1 MSEARVIRPGL
12 LTTIQDIGRWGY
24 QSRGVPV
31 AGPMDP
37 YSHRAANALVG
48 NPPIAATLEVTLL
61 GPEIVF
67 EEERVI
73 VVTGAEFEL
82 RINGRSVPTNVPC
95 IAPAGSSLAFG
106 QRMRGARAYI
116 GVEGG
121 FEAPLVLGSRAT
133 HVAVGMGGLG
143 GRALKAGDRLPL
155 GERSSRRPKA
165 RPMTPARALPD
176 GHAGVR
182 VMIGPQ
188 HQRFR
193 ADALDVLQSAP
204 YKLGLRSDRMA
215 FRLEGSPLAHT
226 SDADI
231 ISEATP
237 IGSIQ
242 VPSSGLPI
250 VLMAERQTTGGY
262 PKIATLISADL
273 GLAGQLA
280 PSDTI
285 SFAVCSAQ
293 EAMAALIAQ
302 ERALMAIETRE
313 GM

>member
-1 MSEARVIRPGL
+1 MSEVRVIRPGL
-12 LTTIQDIGRWGY
+12 LTTIQDVGRWGH

-48 NPPIAATLEVTLL
+48 NHPGAATLEVTLL
-61 GPEIVF
+61 GPELGF
-67 EEERVI
+67 EDDRLI

-82 RINGRSVPTNVPC
+82 RVNGRSVPTNVPC
-95 IAPAGSSLAFG
+95 VAPAGSSLAFG
-106 QRMRGARAYI
+106 SRIRGARAYV

-121 FEAPLVLGSRAT
+121 FEPPLVFGNRAT

-143 GRALKAGDRLPL
+143 GRTLKAGDRLPL
-155 GERSSRRPKA
+155 GKRGIRPTKA
-165 RPMTPARALPD
+165 RLITQVRALPD
-176 GHAGVR
+176 GHARVR

-188 HQRFR
+188 HHRFR
-193 ADALDVLQSAP
+193 AEALDVLQSAP

-250 VLMAERQTTGGY
+250 VLMADRQTTGGY

-280 PSDTI
+280 PGDTI
-285 SFAVCSAQ
+285 SFGMCSAQ
-293 EAMAALIAQ
+293 EALAALIAQ
-302 ERALMAIETRE
+302 ERALMSIETRE
-313 GM
+313 VM

>member
-48 NPPIAATLEVTLL
+48 NHSTAATLEVTLL
-61 GPEIVF
+61 GPELGF
-67 EEERVI
+67 DAERMI

-82 RINGRSVPTNVPC
+82 RVNGRSVPTNVPC
-95 IAPAGSSLAFG
+95 IVPAGSSLAFG
-106 QRMRGARAYI
+106 RRIRGARAYL

-133 HVAVGMGGLG
+133 HVAVGMGGFS

-155 GERSSRRPKA
+155 GGRRSRRPQV

-176 GHAGVR
+176 GHAGLR
-182 VMIGPQ
+182 VMIGP
-188 HQRFR
+188 HYQRFR
-193 ADALDVLQSAP
+193 PDALDVLQAAP

-242 VPSSGLPI
+242 VPTSGLPI
-250 VLMAERQTTGGY
+250 LLMADRQTTGGY

-280 PSDTI
+280 PGDTI
-285 SFAVCSAQ
+285 AFAVCSAQ

-313 GM
+313 AM

>member
-1 MSEARVIRPGL
+1 
-12 LTTIQDIGRWGY
+12 
-24 QSRGVPV
+24 
-31 AGPMDP
+31 MDP
-37 YSHRAANALVG
+37 FSHRAANALVG
-48 NPPIAATLEVTLL
+48 NDPSAATLEVTLL
-61 GPEIVF
+61 GPELGF
-67 EEERVI
+67 EEERLI

-82 RINGRSVPTNVPC
+82 HVNGRPVPTNVPFV
-95 IAPAGSSLAFG
+95 APAGSSLAFG
-106 QRMRGARAYI
+106 QRIRGARAYV

-121 FEAPLVLGSRAT
+121 FEPPLMLGSRAT

-143 GRALKAGDRLPL
+143 GRALKAGDRVPL
-155 GERSSRRPKA
+155 GERRIRLPDR
-165 RPMTPARALPD
+165 RPMTAPRALPD
-176 GHAGVR
+176 GHARVR

-188 HQRFR
+188 HHRFR
-193 ADALDVLQSAP
+193 EEALDVLQAAP

-215 FRLEGSPLAHT
+215 FRLEGSPLAHA
-226 SDADI
+226 SGADM

-242 VPSSGLPI
+242 VPASGLPI
-250 VLMAERQTTGGY
+250 VLMADRQTTGGY

-280 PSDTI
+280 PGDTI

-293 EAMAALIAQ
+293 EAMTALIAQ

-313 GM
+313 AT

>member
-1 MSEARVIRPGL
+1 MGEARVIRPGL
-12 LTTIQDIGRWGY
+12 LTTIQDVGRWGY

-48 NPPIAATLEVTLL
+48 NHPSAATLEVTLL
-61 GPEIVF
+61 GPELGF
-67 EEERVI
+67 EEERMI

-82 RINGRSVPTNVPC
+82 RVNGRSVPTNAPC
-95 IAPAGSSLAFG
+95 VAPAGASLAFG
-106 QRMRGARAYI
+106 QRIRGARAYI

-121 FEAPLVLGSRAT
+121 FEPPLMLGSRAT

-143 GRALKAGDRLPL
+143 GRALKAGDRVPL
-155 GERSSRRPKA
+155 GERKTRGPEA
-165 RPMTPARALPD
+165 RPMTPVRALPY
-176 GHAGVR
+176 GHASVR

-188 HQRFR
+188 CQLFR
-193 ADALDVLQSAP
+193 ADALDVLQAAP

-215 FRLEGSPLAHT
+215 FRLEGSPLAHI

-250 VLMAERQTTGGY
+250 VLMADRQTSGGY

-280 PSDTI
+280 PGDTI

-293 EAMAALIAQ
+293 EAIAALIAQ
-302 ERALMAIETRE
+302 ERALMAIEPRE
-313 GM
+313 VM

>member
-1 MSEARVIRPGL
+1 
-12 LTTIQDIGRWGY
+12 
-24 QSRGVPV
+24 
-31 AGPMDP
+31 MDP
-37 YSHRAANALVG
+37 YSHRAANALLG
-48 NPPIAATLEVTLL
+48 NHPGTATLEVTLL
-61 GPEIVF
+61 GPELGF
-67 EEERVI
+67 EEERLI

-82 RINGRSVPTNVPC
+82 RVDGRPVAMGVPF
-95 IAPAGSSLAFG
+95 IAGAGSSLAFG
-106 QRMRGARAYI
+106 QRIRGARAYI

-121 FEAPLVLGSRAT
+121 FEPPMMLGSRAT
-133 HVAVGMGGLG
+133 HVGVGMGGLG

-155 GERSSRRPKA
+155 GERRFHRREA
-165 RPMTPARALPD
+165 RPAAGLRALPD
-176 GHAGVR
+176 GHARVR

-188 HQRFR
+188 HHRFR

-204 YKLGLRSDRMA
+204 YTLAQRSDRMA
-215 FRLEGSPLAHT
+215 LHLEGFPLAHT
-226 SDADI
+226 SAADI

-250 VLMAERQTTGGY
+250 VLMADRQTTGGY

-280 PSDTI
+280 PGDGI

-293 EAMAALIAQ
+293 EAMAALIAH
-302 ERALMAIETRE
+302 ERVLMAIETRE
-313 GM
+313 AM

>member
-1 MSEARVIRPGL
+1 MSEVRVIRPGL
-12 LTTIQDIGRWGY
+12 LTTIQDVGRWGY

-48 NPPIAATLEVTLL
+48 NHPRAATLEVTLF
-61 GPEIVF
+61 GPELGF
-67 EEERVI
+67 EDDRLI

-82 RINGRSVPTNVPC
+82 RVNGRSVPTNVPC
-95 IAPAGSSLAFG
+95 VAPAGSSLAFG
-106 QRMRGARAYI
+106 PRIRGARAYV

-121 FEAPLVLGSRAT
+121 FEPPLVFGSRAT

-143 GRALKAGDRLPL
+143 GRTLKAGDRLPL
-155 GERSSRRPKA
+155 GVRSIRRTQV
-165 RPMTPARALPD
+165 RPMTPVRALPD
-176 GHAGVR
+176 GHARVR

-188 HQRFR
+188 HHRFR
-193 ADALDVLQSAP
+193 AEALDVLQAAP

-250 VLMAERQTTGGY
+250 VLMADRQTTGGY
-262 PKIATLISADL
+262 PKIATLVSADL

-280 PSDTI
+280 PGDTI
-285 SFAVCSAQ
+285 SFTVCSAL

-313 GM
+313 AM

>member
-31 AGPMDP
+31 AGPMDL

-48 NPPIAATLEVTLL
+48 NPAIAATLEVTLL
-61 GPEIVF
+61 GPEIGF

-165 RPMTPARALPD
+165 RPMPARALPD

>member
-1 MSEARVIRPGL
+1 MGEARVIRPGL
-12 LTTIQDIGRWGY
+12 LTTIQDVGRWGY

-48 NPPIAATLEVTLL
+48 NHPSAATLEVTLL
-61 GPEIVF
+61 GPELGF
-67 EEERVI
+67 EEERMI

-82 RINGRSVPTNVPC
+82 RVNGRSVPTNVPC
-95 IAPAGSSLAFG
+95 VAPAGSSLAFG
-106 QRMRGARAYI
+106 QRIRGARAYI

-121 FEAPLVLGSRAT
+121 FEPPLMLGSRAT

-143 GRALKAGDRLPL
+143 GRALKAGDRVPL
-155 GERSSRRPKA
+155 GERRSRGPEA
-165 RPMTPARALPD
+165 RPMTPVRALPY
-176 GHAGVR
+176 GHASVR

-188 HQRFR
+188 RQLFR
-193 ADALDVLQSAP
+193 ADALDVLQAAP
-204 YKLGLRSDRMA
+204 YTLGLRSDRMA
-215 FRLEGSPLAHT
+215 FRLEGAPLAHIA
-226 SDADI
+226 DADI

-250 VLMAERQTTGGY
+250 VLMADRQTTGGY

-280 PSDTI
+280 PGDTI

-302 ERALMAIETRE
+302 ERALMAIEPRE
-313 GM
+313 AM

>member
-1 MSEARVIRPGL
+1 MSEASVIRPGL
-12 LTTIQDIGRWGY
+12 LTTIQDVGRWGY

-37 YSHRAANALVG
+37 YSHRAANALLG
-48 NPPIAATLEVTLL
+48 NHASAATLEVTLL
-61 GPEIVF
+61 GPELGF
-67 EEERVI
+67 EEERLI

-82 RINGRSVPTNVPC
+82 RVSGRAVPTNVPC
-95 IAPAGSSLAFG
+95 IAPAGSSLTFG
-106 QRMRGARAYI
+106 QRIRGARAYI
-116 GVEGG
+116 GVDGG
-121 FEAPLVLGSRAT
+121 FESPSLLGSRAT

-155 GERSSRRPKA
+155 GERGFRRREA
-165 RPMTPARALPD
+165 RPFAGLSALPD
-176 GHAGVR
+176 GHARVR
-182 VMIGPQ
+182 VMIGR
-188 HQRFR
+188 HHHHFR
-193 ADALDVLQSAP
+193 ADALDVLQNAP
-204 YKLGLRSDRMA
+204 YALSPRSDRMA
-215 FRLEGSPLAHT
+215 FRLEGSPLAHA

-242 VPSSGLPI
+242 VPSSGMPI
-250 VLMAERQTTGGY
+250 VLMADRQTTGGY

-280 PSDTI
+280 PGDRI

-302 ERALMAIETRE
+302 ERALMAIDTYEA
-313 GM
+313 M

>member
-1 MSEARVIRPGL
+1 MSEVRVIRPGL

-48 NPPIAATLEVTLL
+48 NPPFAATLEVTLL
-61 GPEIVF
+61 GPEIGF
-67 EEERVI
+67 EEERVL

-82 RINGRSVPTNVPC
+82 RLNGRSVPTNAPC

-106 QRMRGARAYI
+106 PRIRGARAYI

-121 FEAPLVLGSRAT
+121 FELPVMLGSRAT

-155 GERSSRRPKA
+155 GERSSRRREV
-165 RPMTPARALPD
+165 RPMPLARALPD

-193 ADALDVLQSAP
+193 ADALDVLQRAP
-204 YKLGLRSDRMA
+204 YKLGLTSDRMA
-215 FRLEGSPLAHT
+215 FRLEGFPLAHT
-226 SDADI
+226 SNADI

-250 VLMAERQTTGGY
+250 VLMADRQTTGGY

-280 PSDTI
+280 PGDTI

-302 ERALMAIETRE
+302 ERALMTIETGE